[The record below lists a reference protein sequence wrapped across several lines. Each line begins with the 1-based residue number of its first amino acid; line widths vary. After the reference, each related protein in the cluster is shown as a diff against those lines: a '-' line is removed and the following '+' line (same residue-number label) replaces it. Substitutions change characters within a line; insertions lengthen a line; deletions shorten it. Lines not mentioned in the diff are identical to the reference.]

1 MNVLLIG
8 ANGQIGQHIVRLA
21 KEDSNI
27 SLKAMVRK
35 EEQMEKFQAEGTKAV
50 LANLEG
56 SIDELAKAMKDVDA
70 VIFTAGSGGHT
81 GADKTI
87 LVDLDGAAKA
97 IEAAEQAGVERFI
110 IVSAIQAHNRETWA
124 DSPIKPYMAAK
135 HYADRIL
142 IASKLNYTIIRP
154 GNLQNGPGIGKVQT
168 GEFPEGGA
176 IPREDVA
183 RTVLESLTNENTYR
197 IGFDLIT
204 GKHTIKDALNNLG

>member
-21 KEDSNI
+21 KEKSDI

-35 EEQMEKFQAEGTKAV
+35 EEQVEKLRDDSTEAV

-56 SIDELAKAMKDVDA
+56 SVDELAKAMEGADA
-70 VIFTAGSGGHT
+70 VIFTAGSGGST

-87 LVDLDGAAKA
+87 LVDLDGAVKA
-97 IEAAEQAGVERFI
+97 VEAAEQANIERFI
-110 IVSAIQAHNRETWA
+110 MISAIQAHNRESWA

-142 IASKLNYTIIRP
+142 AASKLNYTIIRP
-154 GNLQNGPGIGKVQT
+154 GSLQNEPGTGKVQA
-168 GEFPEGGA
+168 GEFPERGA

-183 RTVLESLTNENTYR
+183 ETVLESLPNENTYYR
-197 IGFDLIT
+197 GFDLIT
-204 GKHTIKDALNNLG
+204 GEYTIKDALNNL